1 MPERH
6 LVLGEAVITRKFGE
20 CLRCGVRGS
29 YKVSAFKDRSTPRT
43 VVVLSILLPVGL
55 CILLIGLHKLPASLL
70 LGPLETRF
78 PMWRQEA
85 ARRVDGIIFLGGFH
99 LEYNA
104 GEWSGI
110 PSVAAERV
118 VTAVRLS
125 KLYPEARVL
134 YSGGG
139 NEARLGK
146 EILVG
151 LGIPPE
157 KISIEDRS
165 RSTSENAKFSKIIAA
180 PNRSETWLLVTSAY
194 HMPRAVGAFRAAGF
208 PVEACPVEFLGP
220 KADKPGDDYVAKA
233 LREYIALIVYWLSGQ
248 SAELF
253 PSPRRHQGTSP
264 AKSLPIGT

>member
-1 MPERH
+1 VH
-6 LVLGEAVITRKFGE
+6 
-20 CLRCGVRGS
+20 GS
-29 YKVSAFKDRSTPRT
+29 YKISAFTNRCTRRV
-43 VVVLSILLPVGL
+43 VVVLSVLLPVGL
-55 CILLIGLHKLPASLL
+55 CILLLIGLHKLPASLL
-70 LGPLETRF
+70 LEPLETRF
-78 PMWRQEA
+78 PMWRQEPPK
-85 ARRVDGIIFLGGFH
+85 RVDGIVFLGGFH
-99 LEYNA
+99 VEYNA

-110 PSVAAERV
+110 SSVTAERI

-139 NEARLGK
+139 SEARLGR

-151 LGIPPE
+151 LGVPSE
-157 KISIEDRS
+157 RISIEDRS

-180 PNRSETWLLVTSAY
+180 PKRSETWLLVTSAH

-208 PVEACPVEFLGP
+208 PVEAYPVEFLAP
-220 KADKPGDDYVAKA
+220 KADKIGDDYVAKA
-233 LREYIALIVYWLSGQ
+233 LREYIALTVYWLSGQ

-264 AKSLPIGT
+264 AKALSIGPF